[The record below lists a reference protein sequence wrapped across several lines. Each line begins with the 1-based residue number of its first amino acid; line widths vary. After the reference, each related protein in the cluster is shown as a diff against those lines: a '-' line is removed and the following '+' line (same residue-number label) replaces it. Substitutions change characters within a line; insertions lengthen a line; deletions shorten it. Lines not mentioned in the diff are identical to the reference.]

1 MSWTTPRTWAS
12 ELITTTIM
20 NAHIRD
26 NLNALKDPPGAVS
39 YVSARDY
46 QIDTSGA
53 WSNVDTG
60 DVDAHFRHTLTVAD
74 DTVTVRFVGQVQPVN
89 NVARVGFG
97 VSVDGTQYFP
107 ASGIAFIAGGNVTNA
122 SAMVFPVGFEVVLTG
137 ITAGSHTFRLTWFGT
152 HTATKI
158 LATAGHFAMFSV
170 KELP

>member
-1 MSWTTPRTWAS
+1 MSWSTPRTWAS
-12 ELITTTIM
+12 ELIDATIM
-20 NAHIRD
+20 NTHIRD

-46 QIDTSGA
+46 QVDTSGA

-74 DTVTVRFVGQVQPVN
+74 DTVSVRFAGQVQLVAN
-89 NVARVGFG
+89 AARVGFG
-97 VSVDGTQYFP
+97 VSVDGTDYFP
-107 ASGIAFIAGGNVTNA
+107 ASGICYIAGGGVTTI
-122 SAMVFPVGFEVVLTG
+122 SAAVFPVGFEVVLTG

-158 LATAGHFAMFSV
+158 LATAGHMAMFSV